1 MTSTRIRASVLIA
14 VIAVGL
20 GWVATRGLA
29 SNLVY
34 YVTPGDVLAS
44 PSGERVRLGGYVEP
58 GTVVVENGS
67 VRFTLTDGSQ
77 SVTVVQQGAVP
88 SMFKA
93 GRGVVVEGSLGQ
105 DGIFHSDTVLVKH
118 DGIYSPPKSGTTP
131 GPGSFVGG

>member
-1 MTSTRIRASVLIA
+1 MTGTRIRASVLIA
-14 VIAVGL
+14 VIALGL

-44 PSGERVRLGGYVEP
+44 PPGERVRLGGYVEP

-67 VRFTLTDGSQ
+67 VQFTLTDGSQ

-118 DGIYSPPKSGTTP
+118 DGIYSPPKPGTKP
-131 GPGSFVGG
+131 APGSFLGA